1 MSNEHAVGRGAAE
14 AVSQVQQCLSEA
26 AGNVGEDQVSQC
38 LVSVAQAASQSLNN
52 LVGDR
57 GIQLLCPL
65 EGLVLDGSQAS
76 LRDSHS
82 VGRTGRRIEESHLA
96 EDVTGTHDCH
106 HVLAAVSGGATQL
119 DLTGEHS
126 EELVVLVALVE
137 EDSVAG
143 EVNLLNIIGQQSE
156 SCVVEVSKERG
167 ATEDLEIHK
176 VLLDM
181 R

>member
-1 MSNEHAVGRGAAE
+1 
-14 AVSQVQQCLSEA
+14 
-26 AGNVGEDQVSQC
+26 
-38 LVSVAQAASQSLNN
+38 VAQAASQSLNN
-52 LVGDR
+52 LIGDS
-57 GIQLLCPL
+57 GIELLCTL
-65 EGLVLDGSQAS
+65 EGLVLDSSQAS

-96 EDVTGTHDCH
+96 EDVTGTHDCD

-119 DLTGEHS
+119 DLTGEHR

-143 EVNLLNIIGQQSE
+143 EVNLLNVIGQQSE
-156 SCVVEVSKERG
+156 CCVVEVSKERG
-167 ATEDLEIHK
+167 TTEDLEIHK